1 MMATKKSRVVV
12 PEKSLPPEE
21 QQAKINE
28 IRKSI
33 GSITGKFPMLC
44 SDASILRYLKA
55 RNWNTKKASKMLK
68 ETLKWRL
75 DYKPEKIQWEDVA
88 HEAKIGKLYRANYF
102 DKHGRTV
109 LIMRPG
115 LQSTS
120 STEVQIKYL
129 VYCMERAI
137 SDLKPVQEQMV
148 WLIDFQGWNM
158 SSISVKVT
166 RETAHLLQERYPE
179 RLGLAILYDPP
190 KVFESFW
197 LVGEDWFLLFPM
209 SDAHSDS
216 DVVKHARFFT
226 VLDNSDWI
234 RLGRLSVH
242 MDRRRLETNGGF
254 QNEETLMPIALVLQI
269 PQDLVKP
276 FLEPKTYKKV
286 KFVFH
291 NDQQSRKIMEELF
304 DMDKLESVFGGR
316 NSIGFVYEDYAKR
329 MMEEDKKISD
339 STDNECLSHSPST
352 MILELQHS
360 EPNSDLTSEA
370 SDDETDSSTFLEEV
384 EEKIEGSSLGSKD
397 VETVEVDTTSKRSE
411 PE

>member
-1 MMATKKSRVVV
+1 
-12 PEKSLPPEE
+12 
-21 QQAKINE
+21 
-28 IRKSI
+28 
-33 GSITGKFPMLC
+33 
-44 SDASILRYLKA
+44 
-55 RNWNTKKASKMLK
+55 MLK

-129 VYCMERAI
+129 VYCMERAV
-137 SDLKPVQEQMV
+137 SDLKPDQEQMV

-166 RETAHLLQERYPE
+166 KETAHLLQERYPE

-197 LVGEDWFLLFPM
+197 L
-209 SDAHSDS
+209 
-216 DVVKHARFFT
+216 
-226 VLDNSDWI
+226 
-234 RLGRLSVH
+234 
-242 MDRRRLETNGGF
+242 
-254 QNEETLMPIALVLQI
+254 
-269 PQDLVKP
+269 LVKP

-286 KFVFH
+286 KFVFR

-329 MMEEDKKISD
+329 MMEEDKKMSD

-384 EEKIEGSSLGSKD
+384 EEKIEGFSLGSKD

-411 PE
+411 TE

>member
-1 MMATKKSRVVV
+1 MMATKKSRIVV

-33 GSITGKFPMLC
+33 GSITSKFPMLC

-120 STEVQIKYL
+120 STAVQIKYL
-129 VYCMERAI
+129 VYCMERTI
-137 SDLKPVQEQMV
+137 SDLKPDQEQMV

-166 RETAHLLQERYPE
+166 KETAHLLQERYPE

-197 LVGEDWFLLFPM
+197 L
-209 SDAHSDS
+209 
-216 DVVKHARFFT
+216 
-226 VLDNSDWI
+226 
-234 RLGRLSVH
+234 
-242 MDRRRLETNGGF
+242 
-254 QNEETLMPIALVLQI
+254 
-269 PQDLVKP
+269 LVKP

-286 KFVFH
+286 KFVFR
-291 NDQQSRKIMEELF
+291 NDQQSQKIMEELF

-316 NSIGFVYEDYAKR
+316 NSIGLVYEDYAKR
-329 MMEEDKKISD
+329 MMEEDKKMSD

-370 SDDETDSSTFLEEV
+370 SDDETDSSAFLEEV
-384 EEKIEGSSLGSKD
+384 EEKIEGFSLGSKD
-397 VETVEVDTTSKRSE
+397 VENVEVDMTSKRRE
-411 PE
+411 TE

>member
-1 MMATKKSRVVV
+1 MATKKFRVVV

-21 QQAKINE
+21 QQAKINDV
-28 IRKSI
+28 RKSI
-33 GSITGKFPMLC
+33 GSITSKFPVLC

-55 RNWNTKKASKMLK
+55 RNWNTNKASKMLK

-102 DKHGRTV
+102 DKRGRTV

-115 LQSTS
+115 LQSKS
-120 STEVQIKYL
+120 STDVQIKYL

-137 SDLKPVQEQMV
+137 LDLKQDQDQMV
-148 WLIDFQGWNM
+148 WLIDFQGWSM

-179 RLGLAILYDPP
+179 SLALAILYDPP

-197 LVGEDWFLLFPM
+197 L
-209 SDAHSDS
+209 
-216 DVVKHARFFT
+216 
-226 VLDNSDWI
+226 
-234 RLGRLSVH
+234 
-242 MDRRRLETNGGF
+242 
-254 QNEETLMPIALVLQI
+254 
-269 PQDLVKP
+269 LVKP

-286 KFVFH
+286 KFVFGD
-291 NDQQSRKIMEELF
+291 NQQSRKFMEELF

-329 MMEEDKKISD
+329 MMMEDKKISD
-339 STDNECLSHSPST
+339 STNNECKSPSPSS
-352 MILELQHS
+352 MIQELQHS
-360 EPNSDLTSEA
+360 ETNSDKTSEA
-370 SDDETDSSTFLEEV
+370 SDDETGSSTFLEEV
-384 EEKIEGSSLGSKD
+384 EEKIEERNCKY
-397 VETVEVDTTSKRSE
+397 
-411 PE
+411 

>member
-1 MMATKKSRVVV
+1 MMATKKFRIVV

-21 QQAKINE
+21 QQAKINDV
-28 IRKSI
+28 RKSI
-33 GSITGKFPMLC
+33 GSITSKFPVLC

-55 RNWNTKKASKMLK
+55 RNWNTNKASKMLK

-102 DKHGRTV
+102 DKRGRTV

-115 LQSTS
+115 LQSKS
-120 STEVQIKYL
+120 STDVQIKYL

-137 SDLKPVQEQMV
+137 LDLKQDQDQMV
-148 WLIDFQGWNM
+148 WLIDFQGWSM

-179 RLGLAILYDPP
+179 RLALAILYDPP

-197 LVGEDWFLLFPM
+197 L
-209 SDAHSDS
+209 
-216 DVVKHARFFT
+216 
-226 VLDNSDWI
+226 
-234 RLGRLSVH
+234 
-242 MDRRRLETNGGF
+242 
-254 QNEETLMPIALVLQI
+254 
-269 PQDLVKP
+269 LVKP

-286 KFVFH
+286 KFVFGD
-291 NDQQSRKIMEELF
+291 NQQSRKFMEELF

-329 MMEEDKKISD
+329 MMTEDKKISY
-339 STDNECLSHSPST
+339 STDNECKSPSPSS
-352 MILELQHS
+352 MIQELQPS
-360 EPNSDLTSEA
+360 ETNSDLTSEA
-370 SDDETDSSTFLEEV
+370 SDDETGSSTFLEEV
-384 EEKIEGSSLGSKD
+384 EEKIEGLSLNCKD
-397 VETVEVDTTSKRSE
+397 AETIEADTTSRRSE
-411 PE
+411 TG

>member
-33 GSITGKFPMLC
+33 GSITSKFPMLC

-115 LQSTS
+115 LQFVSQRHSPLLCKSTS

-137 SDLKPVQEQMV
+137 SDLKPDQKQMV

-166 RETAHLLQERYPE
+166 KETAHLLQERYPE

-197 LVGEDWFLLFPM
+197 L
-209 SDAHSDS
+209 
-216 DVVKHARFFT
+216 
-226 VLDNSDWI
+226 
-234 RLGRLSVH
+234 
-242 MDRRRLETNGGF
+242 
-254 QNEETLMPIALVLQI
+254 
-269 PQDLVKP
+269 LVKP

-286 KFVFH
+286 KFVFR
-291 NDQQSRKIMEELF
+291 NDQQSWKIMEELF

-329 MMEEDKKISD
+329 MMEEDKKMSD

-384 EEKIEGSSLGSKD
+384 EEKIEGFSLGSKD

-411 PE
+411 TE